1 MTPIA
6 LRGQRVSLRPFR
18 NDELERVL
26 EVHRASSAEDY
37 DHREG
42 PDREQVRERIEA
54 SGSWTDGPAGLILAI
69 ESGGRLVGEM
79 QARGGRAQLLP
90 PGVYEL
96 GIELYDQT
104 DRGKGLGSA
113 AITEMIRYL
122 FEEEMAHRVQ
132 ISTDVD
138 NGAMRGAAERGGL
151 RFEGVLRGLFASTS
165 LGLRDYALF
174 GMTRDDYEDVKT
186 RWTSTS

>member
-6 LRGQRVSLRPFR
+6 LRGDRVSLRPFR
-18 NDELERVL
+18 DDELERVL
-26 EVHRASSAEDY
+26 EVHRASSTEDD

-42 PDREQVRERIEA
+42 SDREQVRERMEA

-69 ESGGRLVGEM
+69 ESDGRLVGEM

-96 GIELYDQT
+96 GIELYDPG

-138 NGAMRGAAERGGL
+138 NQAMRGAAESAGL
-151 RFEGVLRGLFASTS
+151 RLEGVLRGLFPSAS
-165 LGLRDYALF
+165 LGLRDYAMH
-174 GMTRDDYEDVKT
+174 GMTRDDYEDAKA

>member
-6 LRGQRVSLRPFR
+6 LRGDRVSLRPFR
-18 NDELERVL
+18 DEELDRVL
-26 EVHRASSAEDY
+26 EVHRASSTED
-37 DHREG
+37 DAHREE
-42 PDREQVRERIEA
+42 PDREQVRERMVA

-69 ESGGRLVGEM
+69 ESDGRLVGEM

-96 GIELYDQT
+96 GIELYDQD

-132 ISTDVD
+132 ITTDVD
-138 NGAMRGAAERGGL
+138 NGAMRGAAERAGL
-151 RFEGVLRGLFASTS
+151 RLEGVLRGLFASTA
-165 LGLRDYALF
+165 LGLRDHAMH
-174 GMTRDDYEDVKT
+174 GMTRDDYEDGKS